1 MHRILCGLAA
11 ALLVGGCGD
20 LASVGSA
27 DDVSV
32 ADTNPGAA
40 VSLPDP
46 GSADP
51 MNGLRVCTDAPF
63 LGSPGDEEPPQDV
76 ALVITPWADA
86 HPDLFAG
93 VWWDRAAGQFVFA
106 TTDDE
111 QSPALIEQ
119 ELPADLTYR
128 VEVVPHSAS
137 ELRVLQRRVASLT
150 EMGIE
155 ASSAQRVWDGLLEI
169 DLPILNQPSTDAVR
183 ELFAGDLDS
192 ICVTGADPA
201 TVPPDGPQPTSGD
214 GWQLLA
220 DQTQRGEPFSVHV
233 AVNTEEYE
241 SLWASL
247 ALDSERPPVDFATQ
261 IVIYFGAVY
270 SGSCPEIRLDGVN
283 FDLDRS
289 LVTAAV
295 VQLGGNRMCTADA
308 NSRAYVV
315 ALDKSRLPGV
325 PFVVSLQPD
334 CTYCDHLDVTSLDGT
349 QSPPAA
355 ISEVDRAQVLAAA
368 AVARLGTMP
377 VMFDT
382 VDIIDVVGQATLD
395 GFVNFD
401 AGVPLTEVERN
412 SITHALGSRTV
423 RFVPVT
429 AFDQLVP
436 AKGYAVLS
444 LAEPVVVDGRLT
456 ITTALWCANLCGT
469 GGAYAVERADAT
481 TWAITDPIGPQWE
494 A

>member
-1 MHRILCGLAA
+1 
-11 ALLVGGCGD
+11 LV
-20 LASVGSA
+20 V
-27 DDVSV
+27 
-32 ADTNPGAA
+32 
-40 VSLPDP
+40 
-46 GSADP
+46 
-51 MNGLRVCTDAPF
+51 
-63 LGSPGDEEPPQDV
+63 
-76 ALVITPWADA
+76 TPWADA

-106 TTDDE
+106 TIDAE

-119 ELPADLTYR
+119 ELPADLAYR

-137 ELRVLQRRVASLT
+137 ELTLLQQRVASLA
-150 EMGIE
+150 EMGIQ
-155 ASSAQRVWDGLLEI
+155 AGSANRVWDGLLEI
-169 DLPILNQPSTDAVR
+169 DVPILDQPTMDAVR
-183 ELFAGDLDS
+183 EVFAGDLDA

-220 DQTQRGEPFSVHV
+220 DQTQRGAPFSVHV

-247 ALDSERPPVDFATQ
+247 TLDGEPPPVDFATQ
-261 IVIYFGAVY
+261 IVIHFGAVY

-295 VQLGGNRMCTADA
+295 VQLGGNRVCTADA

-315 ALDKSRLPGV
+315 AVDKSRLPGV

-334 CTYCDHLDVTSLDGT
+334 CTYCAHLDVTNLDGT

-355 ISEVDRAQVLAAA
+355 IGEVDRAQILAAA
-368 AVARLGTMP
+368 AVARLATMP

-382 VDIIDVVGQATLD
+382 VDVIDIVGQATSD
-395 GFVNFD
+395 GFVDFT
-401 AGVPLTEVERN
+401 AGAALTEVERN
-412 SITHALGSRTV
+412 SITEALGSRTV
-423 RFVPVT
+423 RFVPVS
-429 AFDQLVP
+429 AFEQLVP
-436 AKGYAVLS
+436 AEGYAVLS

-469 GGAYAVERADAT
+469 GGAYAVQRGDAT
-481 TWAITDPIGPQWE
+481 TWLITDPVGPQWE